1 MTIGDEAT
9 MRIARSAADLAGCE
23 GCALVPTMG
32 ALHEGHLA
40 LVRHARRSGVSPVV
54 VTIFVNPTQF
64 GPGEDLDRYPR
75 SLEADLAAC
84 RAEDADV
91 VFCPPVEVV
100 YPPGGEIAPPAL
112 PRVALRPALEDAH
125 RPGHFAGVCQ
135 VVARLFDLTRPA
147 VAVFGEKDYQQLLV
161 IRAMVA
167 ADPDRFGA
175 LRIAALATVREPDG
189 LAMSSRN
196 RYLAAEDRSR
206 ALGLVRAL
214 EAART
219 SWAQEADPD
228 AAERVMRDTLAAA
241 RLDVDYAVVRDAET
255 LEPLDDP
262 TRPAR
267 GLVAARLGDVR
278 LIDNRA
284 LQIQ

>member
-241 RLDVDYAVVRDAET
+241 RLDEDYAVVRDAET

>member
-9 MRIARSAADLAGCE
+9 MRVARSEEDLAGCA

-40 LVRHARRSGVSPVV
+40 LVGHARRSGVSPVV

-64 GPGEDLDRYPR
+64 GPGEDLGRYPR

-84 RAEDADV
+84 RAEHADV
-91 VFCPPVEVV
+91 VFCPPKEVV
-100 YPPGGEIAPPAL
+100 YPPGEEILTPPL
-112 PRVALRPALEDAH
+112 PRAATRPALEDAH
-125 RPGHFAGVCQ
+125 RRGHFAGVCQ
-135 VVARLFDLTRPA
+135 VVARLFDLVRPSL
-147 VAVFGEKDYQQLLV
+147 AVFGEKDYQQLVV

-167 ADPDRFGA
+167 ADRSRFGP
-175 LRIAALATVREPDG
+175 LRIEALATVREPDG

-196 RYLAAEDRSR
+196 RYLDAADRPR

-214 EAART
+214 EAARA
-219 SWAQEADPD
+219 SWARRADRD

-278 LIDNRA
+278 LIDNMA
-284 LQIQ
+284 LEIQ